1 MKHKET
7 NAWTLE
13 RYILNEL
20 PTRRMK
26 EINQQ
31 LKEYPGL
38 RAAVEKLRNSNNDI
52 LNQYPPDSIVPQILS
67 QYKIEKG
74 RKEQV
79 TPTRPVFFRR
89 LLAASPAFAIALVLF
104 FILFPFQKDRGDLTK
119 PMTPSDGTRPKGEQT
134 FDMTKPNL
142 LIFRKKNDKV
152 ELLENRVKAKAGD
165 LLQIA
170 YITANEKYGVILSID
185 GYGTVTL
192 HHPDRNDQSTILKD
206 KKKVYLSSS
215 YELDDAPGFERFFFI
230 TSMSEINVEDVIQ
243 KARKLAHDI
252 QRAKADYIE
261 LQGSFKQTS
270 VLILKGEKNEK
281 KGKFN

>member
-1 MKHKET
+1 MKHKEM

-26 EINQQ
+26 EINRQ
-31 LKEYPGL
+31 LKEDPGL
-38 RAAVEKLRNSNNDI
+38 RAEIEKLKNSNKDI

-67 QYKIEKG
+67 QYKIERS

-79 TPTRPVFFRR
+79 TRPWPVFFRR
-89 LLAASPAFAIALVLF
+89 LVAASPAFAIALVLF
-104 FILFPFQKDRGDLTK
+104 FIFFPFQRDKTDLSKKIVPT
-119 PMTPSDGTRPKGEQT
+119 DVTRPKGIQT
-134 FDMTKPNL
+134 LDMTKPNL
-142 LIFRKKNDKV
+142 IIFRKKNGKV
-152 ELLENRVKAKAGD
+152 ELLENRVRAKAGD

-170 YITANEKYGVILSID
+170 YIAADEKYGVILSID
-185 GYGTVTL
+185 GNGTVTL
-192 HHPDRNDQSTILKD
+192 HYPDRKNQPTILKD

-230 TSMSEINVEDVIQ
+230 TSMSEINVADVIQ

-252 QRAKADYIE
+252 KRAKTDNIE
-261 LQGSFKQTS
+261 LHGSFKQIS
-270 VLILKGEKNEK
+270 VLILKGD
-281 KGKFN
+281 GS